1 MRGPKFTPGRVD
13 RPPAVLE
20 PPAELT
26 EDALDEW
33 HRTVVALCDFRI
45 ITLLDRGIIAAY
57 CQAYGRWA
65 QAERALAKMAEHD
78 PISGSLMIK
87 TKSGNVIQN
96 PLVGTAN
103 KAMSD
108 MARYAAELGM
118 TPTARARVTQADAP
132 AKLGK
137 KEIATQEALDAGDGT
152 DWGDD
157 LAPATRLN

>member
-1 MRGPKFTPGRVD
+1 
-13 RPPAVLE
+13 
-20 PPAELT
+20 
-26 EDALDEW
+26 
-33 HRTVVALCDFRI
+33 
-45 ITLLDRGIIAAY
+45 
-57 CQAYGRWA
+57 
-65 QAERALAKMAEHD
+65 
-78 PISGSLMIK
+78 MIK

-137 KEIATQEALDAGDGT
+137 KEIATQEAFDAGDGA